1 MNIMINTN
9 SKILI
14 LGATGFVGRNLAEKL
29 YKEGYTNLR
38 NHGFT
43 RKLEGFGE
51 SVQGDLRDDKFVEEI
66 MKGVDVVYHCA
77 ASTSNAVDTIYAP
90 LLHVTPNVIINA
102 LTMEKAYKEGVKKFI
117 FLSSSTI
124 YPESGERAVRE
135 TDNIYESIYK
145 TYFPVGW
152 MKRYAEVL
160 CKMYSEILIN
170 PMQTVI
176 VRPANLY
183 GPHDKYDLDKCH
195 VTPAS
200 IIKVAT
206 RLDPIPVWGDGT
218 EIRDLLYVEDFCEA
232 LQLIME
238 KEEAH
243 EIYNVGSNKGY
254 SVNEVIRYLKEI
266 EGLESPIDY
275 VNNKAPMIPKR
286 LIDSYKIFYTLGWEA
301 KTSIK
306 EGLEK
311 TLNWYKS
318 EYLKK

>member
-1 MNIMINTN
+1 M
-9 SKILI
+9 
-14 LGATGFVGRNLAEKL
+14 AERL
-29 YKEGYTNLR
+29 YNEGYKNLR
-38 NHGFT
+38 NHGYT
-43 RKLEGFGE
+43 RNLEGFGE
-51 SVQGDLRDDKFVEEI
+51 SVQGDLRDEEFVNQI
-66 MKGVDVVYHCA
+66 MEGVDVVFHCA

-102 LTMEKAYKEGVKKFI
+102 LTLEKAYKNKIKKFI

-124 YPESGERAVRE
+124 YPESGDRAVCE
-135 TDNIYESIYK
+135 TDFIYESIYK
-145 TYFPVGW
+145 TYYPVGW

-200 IIKVAT
+200 IIKIAT
-206 RLDPIPVWGDGT
+206 RLNPIPVWGDGT
-218 EIRDLLYVEDFCEA
+218 EIRDLLYVEDFVES

-238 KEEAH
+238 KEEGH
-243 EIYNVGSNKGY
+243 EIYNVGSNCGY
-254 SVNEVIRYLKEI
+254 SVNHVINVLKEI
-266 EGLESPIDY
+266 EELDSPIEY
-275 VNNKAPMIPKR
+275 VNNKAPMIPTR
-286 LIDSYKIFYTLGWEA
+286 LIDSFKIFDKLGWSA
-301 KTSIK
+301 KTTIY

-311 TLNWYKS
+311 TLNWYKNV
-318 EYLKK
+318 YIKK

>member
-1 MNIMINTN
+1 MINTN

-14 LGATGFVGRNLAEKL
+14 LGATGFVGRNLAERL

-124 YPESGERAVRE
+124 YPESGERAVCE

-200 IIKVAT
+200 IIKIAT

-232 LQLIME
+232 LQIIME
-238 KEEAH
+238 KEEHH
-243 EIYNVGSNKGY
+243 EIYNVGSNSGY
-254 SVNEVIRYLKEI
+254 SVNEVIEYLKEI

-286 LIDSYKIFYTLGWEA
+286 LIDSFKIFDKLGWSA

-311 TLNWYKS
+311 SINWYKS

>member
-1 MNIMINTN
+1 MINTN

-254 SVNEVIRYLKEI
+254 SVNEVIGYLKEI

>member
-1 MNIMINTN
+1 MINTN

-29 YKEGYTNLR
+29 YKEGYANLR

-160 CKMYSEILIN
+160 CKMYSEILVN

-254 SVNEVIRYLKEI
+254 SVNEVIGYLKEI
-266 EGLESPIDY
+266 EGLESPINY

>member
-1 MNIMINTN
+1 MINTN

-38 NHGFT
+38 NHGFI

-254 SVNEVIRYLKEI
+254 SVNEVIGYLKEI

>member
-1 MNIMINTN
+1 MINTN

-29 YKEGYTNLR
+29 YNEGYTNLR

-238 KEEAH
+238 KEEVH

-254 SVNEVIRYLKEI
+254 SVNEVIGYLKEI

-275 VNNKAPMIPKR
+275 VNNKAPMIPTR

-311 TLNWYKS
+311 TLNWYKRV
-318 EYLKK
+318 YLDK

>member
-1 MNIMINTN
+1 MINTN

-14 LGATGFVGRNLAEKL
+14 LGATGFVGRNLAERL

-38 NHGFT
+38 NHGFN

-124 YPESGERAVRE
+124 YPESGERAVCE

-232 LQLIME
+232 LQIIME
-238 KEEAH
+238 KEEHH
-243 EIYNVGSNKGY
+243 EIYNVGSNSGY
-254 SVNEVIRYLKEI
+254 SVNEVIEYLKEI

-286 LIDSYKIFYTLGWEA
+286 LIDSFKIFDKLGWSA

-311 TLNWYKS
+311 SINWYKS

>member
-1 MNIMINTN
+1 MINTT

-124 YPESGERAVRE
+124 YPESGARAVRE
-135 TDNIYESIYK
+135 TDDIYESIYK

-254 SVNEVIRYLKEI
+254 SVNEVIGYLKEI

-275 VNNKAPMIPKR
+275 VNNKAPMIPTR

>member
-1 MNIMINTN
+1 MNKEN
-9 SKILI
+9 KILI
-14 LGATGFVGRNLAEKL
+14 LGATGFVGRNLAERL

-38 NHGFT
+38 NHGFN

-51 SVQGDLRDDKFVEEI
+51 SVQGDLRDEAFVAKI
-66 MKGVDVVYHCA
+66 MEGVDVAFHCA

-102 LTMEKAYKEGVKKFI
+102 LTLEKAYKEKVKKFI

-124 YPESGERAVRE
+124 YPESGERAVCE
-135 TDNIYESIYK
+135 SDNIYESIYK
-145 TYFPVGW
+145 TYYPVGW

-200 IIKVAT
+200 IIKVAS

-218 EIRDLLYVEDFCEA
+218 EIRDLLYVEDFVEA

-238 KEEAH
+238 KEENH
-243 EIYNVGSNKGY
+243 EIYNVGSNTGY
-254 SVNEVIRYLKEI
+254 SVNEVIGYLKEI
-266 EGLESPIDY
+266 EGLESPIEY
-275 VNNKAPMIPKR
+275 VNNKAPMIPTR
-286 LIDSYKIFYTLGWEA
+286 LIDSFKVYDKLGWTA

-311 TLNWYKS
+311 ALNWYKS
-318 EYLKK
+318 EYLNK

>member
-160 CKMYSEILIN
+160 CKMYSEILVN

-254 SVNEVIRYLKEI
+254 SVNEVIGYLKEI
-266 EGLESPIDY
+266 EGLESPINY

>member
-1 MNIMINTN
+1 MINTN

-14 LGATGFVGRNLAEKL
+14 LGATGFVGRNLAERL

-38 NHGFT
+38 NHGFN

-124 YPESGERAVRE
+124 YPESGERAVCE

-232 LQLIME
+232 LQIIME
-238 KEEAH
+238 KEEHH
-243 EIYNVGSNKGY
+243 EIYNVGSNGGY
-254 SVNEVIRYLKEI
+254 SVNEVIEYLKEI

-286 LIDSYKIFYTLGWEA
+286 LIDSFKIFDKLGWSA

-311 TLNWYKS
+311 SINWYKS

>member
-1 MNIMINTN
+1 MKKE

-14 LGATGFVGRNLAEKL
+14 LGATGFVGRNLAERL

-38 NHGFT
+38 NHGYN

-51 SVQGDLRDDKFVEEI
+51 SVQGDLRNEEFVAKI
-66 MKGVDVVYHCA
+66 MEGVDVVFHCA
-77 ASTSNAVDTIYAP
+77 ASTSNAVDTIYSP

-102 LTMEKAYKEGVKKFI
+102 LTLEKAYKEKVKKFI

-124 YPESGERAVRE
+124 YPESGERAVTE
-135 TDNIYESIYK
+135 SDNIYESIYK
-145 TYFPVGW
+145 TYYPVGW

-160 CKMYSEILIN
+160 CKMYSEILVN
-170 PMQTVI
+170 PIQTVI

-238 KEEAH
+238 KEEQH
-243 EIYNVGSNKGY
+243 EIYNVGSNAGY
-254 SVNEVIRYLKEI
+254 SVNEVIGYLKEI

-286 LIDSYKIFYTLGWEA
+286 LIDSFKIFDKLGWSA

-306 EGLEK
+306 DGLEK

-318 EYLKK
+318 VYLNK

>member
-1 MNIMINTN
+1 MNKE

-14 LGATGFVGRNLAEKL
+14 LGATGFVGRNLAERL

-38 NHGFT
+38 NHGFN

-51 SVQGDLRDDKFVEEI
+51 SVQGDLRDENFVNTI
-66 MKGVDVVYHCA
+66 MEGVDVVFHCA

-102 LTMEKAYKEGVKKFI
+102 LTLEKAYKNNIKKFI

-124 YPESGERAVRE
+124 YPESGERAVLE

-145 TYFPVGW
+145 TYYPVGW

-200 IIKVAT
+200 VIKVAT
-206 RLDPIPVWGDGT
+206 RLNPIPVWGDGT
-218 EIRDLLYVEDFCEA
+218 EIRDLLYVEDFVEA
-232 LQLIME
+232 LQIIME
-238 KEEAH
+238 KEENH
-243 EIYNVGSNKGY
+243 EIYNVGSNCGY
-254 SVNEVIRYLKEI
+254 SVNHVIDVLKEI
-266 EGLESPIDY
+266 EGLDSPIEY
-275 VNNKAPMIPKR
+275 VNNKAPMIPTR
-286 LIDSYKIFYTLGWEA
+286 LIDSFKVYDKLGWTA
-301 KTSIK
+301 KTTIY

-318 EYLKK
+318 VYLNK

>member
-1 MNIMINTN
+1 MINTN

-14 LGATGFVGRNLAEKL
+14 LGATGFVGRNLAERL

-124 YPESGERAVRE
+124 YPESGERAVCE

-200 IIKVAT
+200 IIKIAT
-206 RLDPIPVWGDGT
+206 RLNPIPVWGDGT

-232 LQLIME
+232 LQIIME
-238 KEEAH
+238 NEEHH
-243 EIYNVGSNKGY
+243 EIYNIGSNAGY
-254 SVNEVIRYLKEI
+254 SVNEVIEYLKEI

-286 LIDSYKIFYTLGWEA
+286 LIDSFKIFDKLGWSA
-301 KTSIK
+301 KTLIK

>member
-1 MNIMINTN
+1 MINTN

-51 SVQGDLRDDKFVEEI
+51 SVQGDLRDEKFVEEI

-102 LTMEKAYKEGVKKFI
+102 LTMEKAYKEGIKKFI

-160 CKMYSEILIN
+160 CKMYSEILVN

-238 KEEAH
+238 TEEAH

-254 SVNEVIRYLKEI
+254 SVNEVIEYLKEI
-266 EGLESPIDY
+266 EGLDSPIDY

>member
-1 MNIMINTN
+1 MINTD

-51 SVQGDLRDDKFVEEI
+51 SVQGDLRDEKFVEEI

-160 CKMYSEILIN
+160 CKMYSEILVN

-254 SVNEVIRYLKEI
+254 SVNEVIGYLKEI
-266 EGLESPIDY
+266 EGLESPIEY

-286 LIDSYKIFYTLGWEA
+286 LIDSYKMFYTLGWEA

>member
-1 MNIMINTN
+1 MINTD

-14 LGATGFVGRNLAEKL
+14 LGATGFVGRNLAERL
-29 YKEGYTNLR
+29 YREGYTNLR

-51 SVQGDLRDDKFVEEI
+51 SVQGDLRDEKFVEEI

-160 CKMYSEILIN
+160 CKMYSEILVN

-254 SVNEVIRYLKEI
+254 SVNEVIQYLKEI

>member
-1 MNIMINTN
+1 MNKEN
-9 SKILI
+9 KILI
-14 LGATGFVGRNLAEKL
+14 LGATGFVGRNLAERL

-38 NHGFT
+38 NHGFN

-51 SVQGDLRDDKFVEEI
+51 SVQGDLRDEAFVAKI
-66 MKGVDVVYHCA
+66 MEGVDVVFHCA

-102 LTMEKAYKEGVKKFI
+102 LTLEKAYKEKVKKFI

-124 YPESGERAVRE
+124 YPESGERAVCE
-135 TDNIYESIYK
+135 SDNIYESIYK
-145 TYFPVGW
+145 TYYPVGW

-200 IIKVAT
+200 IIKVAS

-218 EIRDLLYVEDFCEA
+218 EIRDLLYVEDFVEA

-238 KEEAH
+238 KEENH
-243 EIYNVGSNKGY
+243 EIYNVGSNTGY
-254 SVNEVIRYLKEI
+254 SVNEVIGYLKEI
-266 EGLESPIDY
+266 EGLESPIEY
-275 VNNKAPMIPKR
+275 VNNKAPMIPTR
-286 LIDSYKIFYTLGWEA
+286 LIDSFKVYDKLGWTA

-311 TLNWYKS
+311 ALNWYKS

>member
-145 TYFPVGW
+145 TYYPVGW

-275 VNNKAPMIPKR
+275 VNNKAPMIAKR
-286 LIDSYKIFYTLGWEA
+286 LIASYKIFYTLGWEA

>member
-1 MNIMINTN
+1 MNKE

-14 LGATGFVGRNLAEKL
+14 LGATGFVGRNLAERL
-29 YKEGYTNLR
+29 YNEGYTNLR
-38 NHGFT
+38 NHGFN

-51 SVQGDLRDDKFVEEI
+51 SVQGDLRDEEFVSKI
-66 MKGVDVVYHCA
+66 MEGVDVVFHCA

-102 LTMEKAYKEGVKKFI
+102 LTLEKAYKNKIKKFI

-124 YPESGERAVRE
+124 YPESGERAVCE

-145 TYFPVGW
+145 TYYPVGW

-200 IIKVAT
+200 IVKVAT
-206 RLDPIPVWGDGT
+206 RLNPIPVWGDGT

-232 LQLIME
+232 LQIIME
-238 KEEAH
+238 KEENH
-243 EIYNVGSNKGY
+243 EIYNVGSNAGY
-254 SVNEVIRYLKEI
+254 SVNEVIGYLKEI
-266 EGLESPIDY
+266 EELESPIDY

-286 LIDSYKIFYTLGWEA
+286 LIDSFKIFDKLGWSA

-318 EYLKK
+318 VYLNK

>member
-1 MNIMINTN
+1 MKKD

-14 LGATGFVGRNLAEKL
+14 LGATGFVGRNLAERL
-29 YKEGYTNLR
+29 YNEGYTNLR
-38 NHGFT
+38 NHGFN
-43 RKLEGFGE
+43 RKLEDFGE
-51 SVQGDLRDDKFVEEI
+51 SVQGDLRDENFVNQI
-66 MKGVDVVYHCA
+66 MEGVDVVFHCA

-102 LTMEKAYKEGVKKFI
+102 LTLEKAYKNNIKKFI

-124 YPESGERAVRE
+124 YPESGERAVME
-135 TDNIYESIYK
+135 TDFIYESIYK
-145 TYFPVGW
+145 TYYPVGW

-200 IIKVAT
+200 VIKVAT
-206 RLDPIPVWGDGT
+206 RLNPIPVWGDGT
-218 EIRDLLYVEDFCEA
+218 EIRDLLYVEDFVEA
-232 LQLIME
+232 LQVIME
-238 KEEAH
+238 NEENH
-243 EIYNVGSNKGY
+243 EIYNVGSNCGY
-254 SVNEVIRYLKEI
+254 SVNHVIDVLKEI
-266 EGLESPIDY
+266 EGLDSPIDY
-275 VNNKAPMIPKR
+275 VNNKAPMIPTR
-286 LIDSYKIFYTLGWEA
+286 LIDSFKIYDKLGWSA
-301 KTSIK
+301 RTTIY

-318 EYLKK
+318 EYLKG

>member
-1 MNIMINTN
+1 MNKE

-14 LGATGFVGRNLAEKL
+14 LGATGFVGRNLAERL
-29 YKEGYTNLR
+29 YNEGYTNLR
-38 NHGFT
+38 NHGFN

-51 SVQGDLRDDKFVEEI
+51 SVQGDLRDEEFVNKI
-66 MKGVDVVYHCA
+66 MEGIDVVFHCA

-102 LTMEKAYKEGVKKFI
+102 LTLEKAYKNKIKKFI

-124 YPESGERAVRE
+124 YPESGERAVLE

-145 TYFPVGW
+145 TYYPVGW

-160 CKMYSEILIN
+160 CKMYSEILVN

-200 IIKVAT
+200 VIKVAT
-206 RLDPIPVWGDGT
+206 RLNPIPVWGDGT
-218 EIRDLLYVEDFCEA
+218 EIRDLLYVEDFVEA
-232 LQLIME
+232 LQIIME
-238 KEEAH
+238 NEENH
-243 EIYNVGSNKGY
+243 EIYNVGSNCGY
-254 SVNEVIRYLKEI
+254 SVNHVINVLKEI
-266 EGLESPIDY
+266 EGLDSPIDY

-286 LIDSYKIFYTLGWEA
+286 LIDSFKIFDKLGWSA
-301 KTSIK
+301 KTNIY

-318 EYLKK
+318 VYLNK

>member
-1 MNIMINTN
+1 MINTN

-29 YKEGYTNLR
+29 YNEGYTNLR

-254 SVNEVIRYLKEI
+254 SVNEVIQYLKEI

>member
-1 MNIMINTN
+1 MNKE

-14 LGATGFVGRNLAEKL
+14 LGATGFVGRNLAERL
-29 YKEGYTNLR
+29 YNEGYTNLR
-38 NHGFT
+38 NHGFN

-51 SVQGDLRDDKFVEEI
+51 SVQGDLRDEEFVNKI
-66 MKGVDVVYHCA
+66 MEGVDVVFHCA

-102 LTMEKAYKEGVKKFI
+102 LTLEKAYKNNIKKFI

-124 YPESGERAVRE
+124 YPESGERAVLE

-145 TYFPVGW
+145 TYYPVGW

-160 CKMYSEILIN
+160 CKMYSEILVN

-200 IIKVAT
+200 VIKIAT
-206 RLDPIPVWGDGT
+206 RLNPIPVWGDGT

-232 LQLIME
+232 LQIIME
-238 KEEAH
+238 KEENH
-243 EIYNVGSNKGY
+243 EIYNVGSNAGY
-254 SVNEVIRYLKEI
+254 SVNEVIGYLKEI
-266 EGLESPIDY
+266 EGLESPIEY

-286 LIDSYKIFYTLGWEA
+286 LIDSFKIFDKLGWSA

-318 EYLKK
+318 VYLDK

>member
-1 MNIMINTN
+1 MINTN

-160 CKMYSEILIN
+160 CKMYSEILVN

-254 SVNEVIRYLKEI
+254 SVNEVIEYLKEI

>member
-1 MNIMINTN
+1 MNKE

-14 LGATGFVGRNLAEKL
+14 LGATGFVGRNLAERL

-38 NHGFT
+38 NHGYN

-51 SVQGDLRDDKFVEEI
+51 SVQGDLRDENFVNQI
-66 MKGVDVVYHCA
+66 MEGVDVVFHCA

-102 LTMEKAYKEGVKKFI
+102 LTLEKAYKNKVKKFI

-124 YPESGERAVRE
+124 YPESGERAVLE
-135 TDNIYESIYK
+135 TDFIYESIYK
-145 TYFPVGW
+145 TYYPVGW

-200 IIKVAT
+200 VIKVAT
-206 RLDPIPVWGDGT
+206 RLNPIPVWGDGT
-218 EIRDLLYVEDFCEA
+218 EIRDLLYVEDFVEA
-232 LQLIME
+232 LQIIME
-238 KEEAH
+238 KEENH
-243 EIYNVGSNKGY
+243 EIYNVGSNCGY
-254 SVNEVIRYLKEI
+254 SVNHVIDVLKEI
-266 EGLESPIDY
+266 EGLDSPIDY
-275 VNNKAPMIPKR
+275 VNNKAPMIPTR
-286 LIDSYKIFYTLGWEA
+286 LIDSFKIYDKLGWSA
-301 KTSIK
+301 KTTIYD
-306 EGLEK
+306 GLEK

-318 EYLKK
+318 VYLNK

>member
-1 MNIMINTN
+1 MKKE

-14 LGATGFVGRNLAEKL
+14 LGATGFVGRNLAERL

-124 YPESGERAVRE
+124 YPESGERAVCE

-145 TYFPVGW
+145 TYYPVGW

-238 KEEAH
+238 KEQQH
-243 EIYNVGSNKGY
+243 EIYNVGSNAGY
-254 SVNEVIRYLKEI
+254 SVNEVIGYLKEI

-275 VNNKAPMIPKR
+275 VNNKAPMIPTR
-286 LIDSYKIFYTLGWEA
+286 LIDSFKVYDKLGWSA

-318 EYLKK
+318 VYLNK

>member
-1 MNIMINTN
+1 MINTN

-29 YKEGYTNLR
+29 YNEGYTNLR

-51 SVQGDLRDDKFVEEI
+51 SVQGDLRDEKFVEEI

-238 KEEAH
+238 KEEVH

-254 SVNEVIRYLKEI
+254 SVNEVIGYLKEI

-275 VNNKAPMIPKR
+275 VNNKAPMIPTR

-318 EYLKK
+318 VYLSK

>member
-1 MNIMINTN
+1 MNKE

-14 LGATGFVGRNLAEKL
+14 LGATGFVGRNLAERL
-29 YKEGYTNLR
+29 YNEGYTNLR
-38 NHGFT
+38 NHGFN

-51 SVQGDLRDDKFVEEI
+51 SVQGDLRDENFVNSI
-66 MKGVDVVYHCA
+66 MEGVDVVFHCA

-102 LTMEKAYKEGVKKFI
+102 LTLEKAYKNNIKKFI

-124 YPESGERAVRE
+124 YPESNDRAVCE

-145 TYFPVGW
+145 TYYPVGW

-160 CKMYSEILIN
+160 CKMYSEILVN

-206 RLDPIPVWGDGT
+206 RLNPIPVWGDGT
-218 EIRDLLYVEDFCEA
+218 EIRDLLYVEDFVEA
-232 LQLIME
+232 LQIIME
-238 KEEAH
+238 KEENH
-243 EIYNVGSNKGY
+243 EIYNVGSNCGY
-254 SVNEVIRYLKEI
+254 SVNHVIDVLKEI
-266 EGLESPIDY
+266 EGLDSPIDY
-275 VNNKAPMIPKR
+275 VNNKAPMIPTR
-286 LIDSYKIFYTLGWEA
+286 LIDSFKIFDKLGWAA
-301 KTSIK
+301 KTTIY

-318 EYLKK
+318 VYLNK

>member
-1 MNIMINTN
+1 MNKEN
-9 SKILI
+9 KILI
-14 LGATGFVGRNLAEKL
+14 LGATGFVGRNLAERL

-38 NHGFT
+38 NHGFN

-51 SVQGDLRDDKFVEEI
+51 SVQGDLRDEAFVAKI
-66 MKGVDVVYHCA
+66 MEGVDVVFHCA

-102 LTMEKAYKEGVKKFI
+102 LTLEKAYKEKVKKFI

-124 YPESGERAVRE
+124 YPESGERAVCE
-135 TDNIYESIYK
+135 SDNIYESIYK
-145 TYFPVGW
+145 TYYPVGW

-200 IIKVAT
+200 IIKVAS

-218 EIRDLLYVEDFCEA
+218 EIRDLLYVEDFVEA

-238 KEEAH
+238 KEENH
-243 EIYNVGSNKGY
+243 EIYNVGSNAGY
-254 SVNEVIRYLKEI
+254 SVNEVIGYLKEI
-266 EGLESPIDY
+266 EGLESPIEY
-275 VNNKAPMIPKR
+275 VNNKAPMIPTR
-286 LIDSYKIFYTLGWEA
+286 LIDSFKVYDKLGWTA

-311 TLNWYKS
+311 ALNWYKS
-318 EYLKK
+318 EYLNK

>member
-1 MNIMINTN
+1 
-9 SKILI
+9 
-14 LGATGFVGRNLAEKL
+14 
-29 YKEGYTNLR
+29 
-38 NHGFT
+38 
-43 RKLEGFGE
+43 
-51 SVQGDLRDDKFVEEI
+51 
-66 MKGVDVVYHCA
+66 
-77 ASTSNAVDTIYAP
+77 
-90 LLHVTPNVIINA
+90 
-102 LTMEKAYKEGVKKFI
+102 
-117 FLSSSTI
+117 
-124 YPESGERAVRE
+124 
-135 TDNIYESIYK
+135 
-145 TYFPVGW
+145 
-152 MKRYAEVL
+152 
-160 CKMYSEILIN
+160 MYSEILIN

-254 SVNEVIRYLKEI
+254 SVNEVIGYLKEI

>member
-14 LGATGFVGRNLAEKL
+14 LGATGFVGRNLVEKL

-51 SVQGDLRDDKFVEEI
+51 SVQGDLRDEKFVEEI

-254 SVNEVIRYLKEI
+254 SVNEVIGYLKEI

-275 VNNKAPMIPKR
+275 VNNKAPMIPTR

>member
-1 MNIMINTN
+1 MINTN

-29 YKEGYTNLR
+29 YREGYTNLR

-160 CKMYSEILIN
+160 CKMYSEILVN

-254 SVNEVIRYLKEI
+254 SVNEVIQYLKEI

>member
-1 MNIMINTN
+1 MKKE

-14 LGATGFVGRNLAEKL
+14 LGATGFVGRNLAERL

-124 YPESGERAVRE
+124 YPESGERAVCE

-200 IIKVAT
+200 IIKIAT
-206 RLDPIPVWGDGT
+206 RLNPIPVWGDGT

-238 KEEAH
+238 KEDAH

-254 SVNEVIRYLKEI
+254 SVNEVIEYLKEI

-311 TLNWYKS
+311 TIKWYKS
-318 EYLKK
+318 EYLSK

>member
-1 MNIMINTN
+1 MINTN

-183 GPHDKYDLDKCH
+183 GPHDKYD

-254 SVNEVIRYLKEI
+254 SVNEVIQYLKEI

>member
-1 MNIMINTN
+1 MINTN

-14 LGATGFVGRNLAEKL
+14 LGATGFVGRNLAERL

-238 KEEAH
+238 KEEVH

-254 SVNEVIRYLKEI
+254 SVNEVIGYLKEI

-275 VNNKAPMIPKR
+275 VNNKAPMIPTR

-318 EYLKK
+318 VYLSK

>member
-1 MNIMINTN
+1 MNKE

-14 LGATGFVGRNLAEKL
+14 LGATGFVGRNLAERL
-29 YKEGYTNLR
+29 TKEGYTNLR

-51 SVQGDLRDDKFVEEI
+51 SVQGDLRDENFVNQI
-66 MKGVDVVYHCA
+66 MEGVDVVFHCA

-102 LTMEKAYKEGVKKFI
+102 LTLEKAYKNNIKKFI

-124 YPESGERAVRE
+124 YPESNDRAVE
-135 TDNIYESIYK
+135 ESDFIYESIYK
-145 TYFPVGW
+145 TYYPVGW

-160 CKMYSEILIN
+160 CKMYSEILVN

-176 VRPANLY
+176 VRPANLF

-200 IIKVAT
+200 IVKIAT
-206 RLDPIPVWGDGT
+206 KLDPIPVWGDGT
-218 EIRDLLYVEDFCEA
+218 EIRDLLYVEDFVEA
-232 LQLIME
+232 LQVIME
-238 KEEAH
+238 KEEGH
-243 EIYNVGSNKGY
+243 EIYNVGSNAGY
-254 SVNEVIRYLKEI
+254 SVNAVIGILKEI
-266 EGLESPIDY
+266 EGIDTPIDY
-275 VNNKAPMIPKR
+275 VNNKAPMIPVR
-286 LIDSYKIFYTLGWEA
+286 LINSSKIKEKLGWEA

-311 TLNWYKS
+311 SLNWYKS
-318 EYLKK
+318 VYIF

>member
-1 MNIMINTN
+1 MINTN

-14 LGATGFVGRNLAEKL
+14 LGATGFVGRNLAERL

-38 NHGFT
+38 NHGFN

-124 YPESGERAVRE
+124 YPESGERAVCE

-200 IIKVAT
+200 IIKIAT

-232 LQLIME
+232 LQIIME
-238 KEEAH
+238 KEEHH
-243 EIYNVGSNKGY
+243 EIYNVGSNGGY
-254 SVNEVIRYLKEI
+254 SVNEVIEYLKEI

-286 LIDSYKIFYTLGWEA
+286 LIDSFKIFDKLGWSA
-301 KTSIK
+301 KTSI
-306 EGLEK
+306 
-311 TLNWYKS
+311 N
-318 EYLKK
+318 KKV

>member
-1 MNIMINTN
+1 MINTN

-14 LGATGFVGRNLAEKL
+14 LGATGFVGRNLAERL

-160 CKMYSEILIN
+160 CKMYSEILVN

-200 IIKVAT
+200 IIKVAS